1 LNQGNIMR
9 NLIPVQGT
17 VTVTL
22 AANEK
27 IAVYSGAPVQIY
39 QQVGYPNH
47 PNTLSLVASTVA
59 DVQYISS
66 AFASGATLILNAGAA
81 QAYYE
86 IGSAPQVQL
95 LYDAPKQLTP
105 GALDTTGTLTAALIL
120 GGIVTSST
128 AAAVTGTLD
137 TGALVEAASDFA
149 IGDSFDWSVIN
160 TGGNTFTVAASSG
173 HTIVGTATVAT
184 VTSGWFRTRKT
195 AANTFVTYRMS

>member
-1 LNQGNIMR
+1 MR
-9 NLIPVQGT
+9 NLIPVQGSM
-17 VTVTL
+17 TVTL

-59 DVQYISS
+59 DVQYISA

-86 IGSAPQVQL
+86 IGSAAQVQW

-105 GALDTTGTLTAALIL
+105 SSLDATGTLTAAMIL
-120 GGIVTSST
+120 SGIVTSST
-128 AAAVTGTLD
+128 AAAVAGTLD
-137 TGALVEAASDFA
+137 TGALVDAASDFA

-160 TGGNTFTVAASSG
+160 TGPNTFTVTASSG
-173 HTIVGTATVAT
+173 HTIIGTAAVAT

-195 AANTFVTYRMS
+195 AASTFVTYRLS

>member
-1 LNQGNIMR
+1 MR
-9 NLIPVQGT
+9 NIIPVQGT

-22 AANEK
+22 TANEK

-47 PNTLSLVASTVA
+47 PNTNSLVATTVA

-66 AFASGATLILNAGAA
+66 AFASGATLILNAGAL

-86 IGSAPQVQL
+86 IGTDPQVQI

-105 GALDTTGTLTAALIL
+105 GVLNATGTLTAAMIL
-120 GGIVTSST
+120 SGITTSST
-128 AAAVTGTLD
+128 AAAVAGTLD
-137 TGALVEAASDFA
+137 TGTVLEAASDFA

-160 TGGNTFTVAASSG
+160 TGPNTFTVTASTD
-173 HTIVGTATVAT
+173 HTIVGAAAVAT
-184 VTSGWFRTRKT
+184 ATSGWFRTRKT
-195 AANTFVTYRMS
+195 AAHTFVTYRLS